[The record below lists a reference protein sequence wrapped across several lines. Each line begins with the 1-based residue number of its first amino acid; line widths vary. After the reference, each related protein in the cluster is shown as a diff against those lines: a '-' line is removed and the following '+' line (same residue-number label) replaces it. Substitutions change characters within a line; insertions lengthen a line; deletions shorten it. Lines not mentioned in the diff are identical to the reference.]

1 MLKNVHYPYGIP
13 FYKDVDMINV
23 SFQNNDQTEFNI
35 YFLKDGGKGNLAG
48 IIFPNEK
55 KNYQF
60 PKNSKVII
68 ETNKKGHV
76 CYINLQADWTYIY
89 P

>member
-1 MLKNVHYPYGIP
+1 MLKNIHHPYGIP
-13 FYKDVDMINV
+13 FYENINMINV
-23 SFQNNDQTEFNI
+23 SFQNNEDTEFNI

-48 IIFPNEK
+48 IIFPKEK
-55 KNYQF
+55 KKYQF

-68 ETNKKGHV
+68 VTSKGKHH
-76 CYINLQADWTYIY
+76 CCIHLQADWTYIY